1 MLRNTFCHIPG
12 IGPKS
17 ENNLWSRGILC
28 WEDLVA
34 RSSIESSREKHHFLK
49 SHIVESMAHL
59 EDNDP
64 RFFVESLASS
74 HHWRLF
80 PEFRDSVAYLDI
92 ETTGFAGPGNYI
104 TTIAL
109 YDGVTVRHYVHGQN
123 LRRFV
128 EDISRFKVVVTY
140 NGRCFDVPFIENYFG
155 IKMNHA
161 QIDLRYVLHSL
172 GYRGG
177 LKGCEKALG
186 LDREELDGVNGY
198 FAVVLWEDFRRN
210 NNYKALETLLAYNI
224 LDAVNLET
232 LMVMAYNLKLKQ
244 TPFAE
249 THRLELPLS
258 VENPFKADR
267 ETVDRVAA
275 YCYG

>member
-1 MLRNTFCHIPG
+1 MLKNTFCHIPG
-12 IGPKS
+12 IGSKS
-17 ENNLWSRGILC
+17 EQELWSRGILC
-28 WEDLVA
+28 WDDLVA
-34 RSSIESSREKHHFLK
+34 RSLAEASTARHYFLK
-49 SHIVESMAHL
+49 SRIDESVAHL
-59 EDNDP
+59 EENDP
-64 RFFVESLASS
+64 RYFADFLPSN

-92 ETTGFAGPGNYI
+92 ETTGFAGSGNHI

-109 YDGVTVRHYVHGQN
+109 YDGDSVRWYVHGQN
-123 LRRFV
+123 LGQFV

-140 NGRCFDVPFIENYFG
+140 NGRCFDVPFIESYFR

-186 LDREELDGVNGY
+186 LDREDLDGVNGY
-198 FAVVLWEDFRRN
+198 FAVVLWDDYKGN
-210 NNYKALETLLAYNI
+210 NNEKALETLLAYNV

-232 LMVMAYNLKLKQ
+232 LMIIAYNLKIKD
-244 TPFAE
+244 TPFAK
-249 THRLELPLS
+249 THQLELPAP
-258 VENPFKADR
+258 VKNPFKADR
-267 ETVDRVAA
+267 ATVNRIAS